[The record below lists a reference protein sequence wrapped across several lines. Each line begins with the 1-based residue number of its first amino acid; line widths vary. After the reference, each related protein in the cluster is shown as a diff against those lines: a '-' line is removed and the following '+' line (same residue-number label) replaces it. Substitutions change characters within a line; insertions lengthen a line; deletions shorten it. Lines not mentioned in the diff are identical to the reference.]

1 MNSEFTFSCPTCP
14 VARLMSGRKT
24 ASGKSPSRTR
34 VYLKKE
40 VYSIARRVQR
50 HAAEVSR
57 TRNPFEVLG
66 LNAGASADDVR
77 NAYRQLVKTCHPDKF
92 LDADERKAAQEKM
105 IALNLAYEEALKLT
119 ASRRSAATNYNRE
132 LTVEEAIALADKM
145 LRRDSPE
152 AALRHLM
159 RTKNRTGSW
168 YAMQGHVLM
177 VLEEYESAHQSY
189 REAVRREP
197 NNNVFRQGALDAAV
211 ALKKSRTPMGR
222 VKTLF
227 KRFKRK

>member
-1 MNSEFTFSCPTCP
+1 M
-14 VARLMSGRKT
+14 
-24 ASGKSPSRTR
+24 
-34 VYLKKE
+34 
-40 VYSIARRVQR
+40 
-50 HAAEVSR
+50 
-57 TRNPFEVLG
+57 LG

-119 ASRRSAATNYNRE
+119 ANRRSAASHYDRE
-132 LTVEEAIALADKM
+132 LTEEEALILADKM

-152 AALRHLM
+152 SALRQLM
-159 RTKNRTGSW
+159 RTKERNGAW
-168 YAMQGHVLM
+168 FAMQGRVLM
-177 VLEEYESAHQSY
+177 ALEQYETAHQSY
-189 REAVRREP
+189 REAVKREP

-227 KRFKRK
+227 KRLKKK

>member
-1 MNSEFTFSCPTCP
+1 MGLFLSGITYHAARATRARIRKPGKGPSC
-14 VARLMSGRKT
+14 
-24 ASGKSPSRTR
+24 TR
-34 VYLKKE
+34 VYSKTE

-50 HAAEVSR
+50 HAAEVLN
-57 TRNPFEVLG
+57 TKNPFEVLG

-159 RTKNRTGSW
+159 RTKNRTGAW
-168 YAMQGHVLM
+168 FAMQGHVLM

-222 VKTLF
+222 VKTLL
-227 KRFKRK
+227 KRLKRK

>member
-1 MNSEFTFSCPTCP
+1 MYS
-14 VARLMSGRKT
+14 KID
-24 ASGKSPSRTR
+24 
-34 VYLKKE
+34 

-50 HAAEVSR
+50 HAAEVLN
-57 TRNPFEVLG
+57 TKNPFEVLG

-159 RTKNRTGSW
+159 RTKNRTGAW
-168 YAMQGHVLM
+168 FAMQGHVLM

-227 KRFKRK
+227 KRLKRK

>member
-1 MNSEFTFSCPTCP
+1 MGLFLSGITYHAARATRARIRKPGKGPSC
-14 VARLMSGRKT
+14 
-24 ASGKSPSRTR
+24 TR
-34 VYLKKE
+34 VYSKTE

-50 HAAEVSR
+50 HAAEVLN
-57 TRNPFEVLG
+57 TKNPFEVLG

-105 IALNLAYEEALKLT
+105 IGLNLAYEEALKLT

-159 RTKNRTGSW
+159 RTKNRTGAW
-168 YAMQGHVLM
+168 FAMQGHVLM

-222 VKTLF
+222 VKTLL
-227 KRFKRK
+227 KRLKRK

>member
-1 MNSEFTFSCPTCP
+1 MYS
-14 VARLMSGRKT
+14 
-24 ASGKSPSRTR
+24 
-34 VYLKKE
+34 KKE

-152 AALRHLM
+152 SALRQLM
-159 RTKNRTGSW
+159 RTKGRTAAW
-168 YAMQGHVLM
+168 FAMQGHVLM
-177 VLEEYESAHQSY
+177 ALEMYENAHQSY
-189 REAVRREP
+189 REAVKREP
-197 NNNVFRQGALDAAV
+197 HNNVFRQGALDAAV
-211 ALKKSRTPMGR
+211 ALKKSRTPVGR
-222 VKTLF
+222 IKKLL

>member
-1 MNSEFTFSCPTCP
+1 MGRRPH
-14 VARLMSGRKT
+14 ARVLQRK
-24 ASGKSPSRTR
+24 KSTQSRKGSTGEDPCAGAGAA
-34 VYLKKE
+34 LAPAGIQGQSPWLQE
-40 VYSIARRVQR
+40 VIA
-50 HAAEVSR
+50 

-152 AALRHLM
+152 SALRHLM
-159 RTKNRTGSW
+159 RTKNRTAAW
-168 YAMQGHVLM
+168 FAMQGHVLM
-177 VLEEYESAHQSY
+177 VLEQYENAHQSY
-189 REAVRREP
+189 REAIRREP
-197 NNNVFRQGALDAAV
+197 HNNVFRQGALDAAV
-211 ALKKSRTPMGR
+211 ALKKSRTPIGR
-222 VKTLF
+222 MKTLL

>member
-1 MNSEFTFSCPTCP
+1 MGLFLSGITYHAARATRARIRKRGKGPSC
-14 VARLMSGRKT
+14 
-24 ASGKSPSRTR
+24 TR
-34 VYLKKE
+34 VYSKTE

-50 HAAEVSR
+50 HAAEVLN
-57 TRNPFEVLG
+57 TKNPFEVLG

-119 ASRRSAATNYNRE
+119 ASRRSAATDYNRE

-152 AALRHLM
+152 SALRQLM
-159 RTKNRTGSW
+159 RTKARTGAW
-168 YAMQGHVLM
+168 FAKQGDVLM
-177 VLEEYESAHQSY
+177 ALELYENAHQSY
-189 REAVRREP
+189 REAVKREP

-211 ALKKSRTPMGR
+211 ALKKSRTPVGR

-227 KRFKRK
+227 KRVKRK

>member
-1 MNSEFTFSCPTCP
+1 MGLFLSGITYHAARATRARIRKRGKGPSC
-14 VARLMSGRKT
+14 
-24 ASGKSPSRTR
+24 TR
-34 VYLKKE
+34 VYSKTE

-50 HAAEVSR
+50 HAAEVLN
-57 TRNPFEVLG
+57 TKNPFEVLG

-159 RTKNRTGSW
+159 RTKNRTGAW
-168 YAMQGHVLM
+168 FAMQGHVLM

-222 VKTLF
+222 VKTLL
-227 KRFKRK
+227 KRLKRK

>member
-1 MNSEFTFSCPTCP
+1 MGRRPH
-14 VARLMSGRKT
+14 ARVLQRK
-24 ASGKSPSRTR
+24 KSTQSRKGSTGEDPCAGAGAA
-34 VYLKKE
+34 LAPAGIQGQSLWLQE
-40 VYSIARRVQR
+40 VIA
-50 HAAEVSR
+50 

-152 AALRHLM
+152 SALRHLM
-159 RTKNRTGSW
+159 RTKNRTAAW
-168 YAMQGHVLM
+168 FAMQGHVLM
-177 VLEEYESAHQSY
+177 VLEQYENAHQSY
-189 REAVRREP
+189 REAIRREP
-197 NNNVFRQGALDAAV
+197 HNNVFRQGALDAAV
-211 ALKKSRTPMGR
+211 ALKKSRTPIGR
-222 VKTLF
+222 MKTLL

>member
-1 MNSEFTFSCPTCP
+1 M
-14 VARLMSGRKT
+14 G
-24 ASGKSPSRTR
+24 
-34 VYLKKE
+34 
-40 VYSIARRVQR
+40 
-50 HAAEVSR
+50 R

-66 LNAGASADDVR
+66 LGPGANADDVR

-132 LTVEEAIALADKM
+132 LTTEEAIALADKM

-159 RTKNRTGSW
+159 RTKNRNAAW
-168 YAMQGHVLM
+168 FAMQGRVLM
-177 VLEEYESAHQSY
+177 EMEQYESAHQSY

-211 ALKKSRTPMGR
+211 ALKKSRTPVGR

-227 KRFKRK
+227 KRFTKK